1 MFNNKIPTANC
12 MLIKCSSTVT
22 ASGQMH
28 KMCMKRCA
36 EHYVRL
42 YVRFSNTN
50 QAFLWIVTLANKLE
64 LYIYIYAKFMQIHA
78 CNLSASLTSV
88 PYCRG
93 EGWRANWSWDNQ
105 LSFIIYTFLHLSFL
119 RMLHQANTFGYFCV
133 LKLTANNACWG
144 YR

>member
-1 MFNNKIPTANC
+1 

-50 QAFLWIVTLANKLE
+50 QAFLWIATLANKLE
-64 LYIYIYAKFMQIHA
+64 LYIYMQNSCKYMHVIYQR
-78 CNLSASLTSV
+78 V
-88 PYCRG
+88 
-93 EGWRANWSWDNQ
+93 
-105 LSFIIYTFLHLSFL
+105 
-119 RMLHQANTFGYFCV
+119 
-133 LKLTANNACWG
+133 
-144 YR
+144 